1 MFKFLFN
8 YIKKSPHR
16 NQLESYVEY
25 NFPLLKGS
33 ILDIGS
39 KNRIYDHFLNQKPV
53 SIDIIENKE
62 KEVNFGDV
70 NDLKFP
76 DNSFDNVVC
85 LEVLE
90 YVSDINIS
98 VKEISRVVKPQ
109 GVFICSIPF
118 MYRVHEDSCR
128 YTDIYLNNLL
138 SSYFSSVNIYP
149 IGNFY
154 TIILDIVRGKI
165 IKIKYRIFRYFLFI
179 FYVILVS
186 FSFIARI
193 SKDKNYVSGY
203 FIICHK

>member
-16 NQLESYVEY
+16 NQLENYVEH
-25 NFPLLKGS
+25 NFPLLNGS

-39 KNRIYDHFLNQKPV
+39 KNRIYDHFLNQKPI

-62 KEVNFGDV
+62 KEINFGDV

-76 DNSFDNVVC
+76 NNSFDNVVC

-98 VKEISRVVKPQ
+98 IREISRVIKPN

-118 MYRVHEDSCR
+118 MYRAHEDNCR
-128 YTDIYLNNLL
+128 YTNIYLNNLL
-138 SSYFSSVNIYP
+138 SSYFSSVTIHP

-165 IKIKYRIFRYFLFI
+165 IKIKYRLLRYFLFI
-179 FYVILVS
+179 FYAILIS
-186 FSFIARI
+186 FSFISKI

-203 FIICHK
+203 FIICRK